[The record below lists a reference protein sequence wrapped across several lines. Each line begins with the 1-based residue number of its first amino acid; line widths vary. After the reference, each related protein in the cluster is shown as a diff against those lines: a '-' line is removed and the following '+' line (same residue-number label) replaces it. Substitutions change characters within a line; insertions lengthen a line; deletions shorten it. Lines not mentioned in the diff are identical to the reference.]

1 MRQENREEVAMS
13 DPQPG
18 RETHHVAVTR
28 CYKDAIRYQ
37 AHHFL
42 GRPRLAGDGQDVRLG
57 RVVFVVQKTLS
68 ENRDP
73 YHAPAF
79 TDEAATVLPVGTPV
93 YEVAG
98 YSTDRRLAAYRNDT
112 LHIYDRDEK

>member
-1 MRQENREEVAMS
+1 MS
-13 DPQPG
+13 DPQPEPG
-18 RETHHVAVTR
+18 ARHVAVVR

-37 AHHFL
+37 SHHFH
-42 GRPRLAGDGQDVRLG
+42 GRRRDPDDAEDVRLG
-57 RVVFVVQKTLS
+57 RVVFLVQKTLS

-93 YEVAG
+93 HEVAG
-98 YSTDRRLAAYRNDT
+98 YSTDRRLAAYRDGT
-112 LHIYDRDEK
+112 LHIYDRDER

>member
-1 MRQENREEVAMS
+1 MDSLNPPPFV
-13 DPQPG
+13 
-18 RETHHVAVTR
+18 
-28 CYKDAIRYQ
+28 
-37 AHHFL
+37 
-42 GRPRLAGDGQDVRLG
+42 LAA
-57 RVVFVVQKTLS
+57 
-68 ENRDP
+68 RDP
-73 YHAPAF
+73 LNALRARITEVYR

>member
-1 MRQENREEVAMS
+1 MS
-13 DPQPG
+13 DPQAG
-18 RETHHVAVTR
+18 RVTSHVAVVR
-28 CYKDAIRYQ
+28 C
-37 AHHFL
+37 
-42 GRPRLAGDGQDVRLG
+42 
-57 RVVFVVQKTLS
+57 S

-73 YHAPAF
+73 HHAPAF

>member
-1 MRQENREEVAMS
+1 MS

-18 RETHHVAVTR
+18 RGTDQVAVTR

-37 AHHFL
+37 SHHFL
-42 GRPRLAGDGQDVRLG
+42 GRPRLADDVGLG

-68 ENRDP
+68 EHRDP

>member
-1 MRQENREEVAMS
+1 MS
-13 DPQPG
+13 DPQAG
-18 RETHHVAVTR
+18 RETSHVTVVR
-28 CYKDAIRYQ
+28 CYTDAIRYQ
-37 AHHFL
+37 SHHFH
-42 GRPRLAGDGQDVRLG
+42 GRPRLADDGQEVRLG
-57 RVVFVVQKTLS
+57 RVVFVVRNTLS

-73 YHAPAF
+73 HHAPAF

-112 LHIYDRDEK
+112 LHVYDRDEK

>member
-1 MRQENREEVAMS
+1 MS
-13 DPQPG
+13 GPQPG
-18 RETHHVAVTR
+18 RETSHVAVTR

-37 AHHFL
+37 SRHFL
-42 GRPRLAGDGQDVRLG
+42 GRRRLADDGQDIRLG

>member
-1 MRQENREEVAMS
+1 MS

-18 RETHHVAVTR
+18 RGTSHVAVVR
-28 CYKDAIRYQ
+28 CYKDAIRFQ
-37 AHHFL
+37 SHNFR
-42 GRPRLAGDGQDVRLG
+42 GRPGPADDGQDVRLG

-68 ENRDP
+68 EDRDP
-73 YHAPAF
+73 YHAPAL

>member
-1 MRQENREEVAMS
+1 MV
-13 DPQPG
+13 
-18 RETHHVAVTR
+18 R

-37 AHHFL
+37 SHHFL
-42 GRPRLAGDGQDVRLG
+42 GRRRLAGDGHVVPLG

-68 ENRDP
+68 DNRDP
-73 YHAPAF
+73 YHPPAF

>member
-1 MRQENREEVAMS
+1 MRRRFFVPQFAGDSAVIDGETAHHLGRVLRA
-13 DPQPG
+13 QPG
-18 RETHHVAVTR
+18 QLYE
-28 CYKDAIRYQ
+28 
-37 AHHFL
+37 L
-42 GRPRLAGDGQDVRLG
+42 SDGQQVRLG
-57 RVVFVVQKTLS
+57 RVVFVVRKTLS

>member
-1 MRQENREEVAMS
+1 MS

-18 RETHHVAVTR
+18 RETHHVAVVR
-28 CYKDAIRYQ
+28 CYKDAIRYRS
-37 AHHFL
+37 HRFL
-42 GRPRLAGDGQDVRLG
+42 GRRRLADDGQDVQLG

-68 ENRDP
+68 ENHDP

-98 YSTDRRLAAYRNDT
+98 YSTDRRLAAYRNDA
-112 LHIYDRDEK
+112 LHIYDRDKK

>member
-18 RETHHVAVTR
+18 RETRHVGVNR

-37 AHHFL
+37 SHHFL
-42 GRPRLAGDGQDVRLG
+42 GRRRLADDGQDVRLG

-112 LHIYDRDEK
+112 LHIYDRNEK

>member
-13 DPQPG
+13 DPQPE
-18 RETHHVAVTR
+18 RETLHVAVTR

-42 GRPRLAGDGQDVRLG
+42 GRPGLAGDGHDARLG

-112 LHIYDRDEK
+112 LHIYDRDGT

>member
-1 MRQENREEVAMS
+1 MN
-13 DPQPG
+13 DPQPE
-18 RETHHVAVTR
+18 RETSHVAVVR

-37 AHHFL
+37 SHHFL
-42 GRPRLAGDGQDVRLG
+42 GRRRLAGDGQDIRIG

-112 LHIYDRDEK
+112 LHIYDRGEK

>member
-1 MRQENREEVAMS
+1 MS
-13 DPQPG
+13 DPQAG
-18 RETHHVAVTR
+18 RVTSHVAVVR

-37 AHHFL
+37 SHDFR
-42 GRPRLAGDGQDVRLG
+42 GRPRLADDGQEVRLG
-57 RVVFVVQKTLS
+57 RVVFVVRKTLS

-73 YHAPAF
+73 HHAPAF
-79 TDEAATVLPVGTPV
+79 TDEAATVLPVGTQV